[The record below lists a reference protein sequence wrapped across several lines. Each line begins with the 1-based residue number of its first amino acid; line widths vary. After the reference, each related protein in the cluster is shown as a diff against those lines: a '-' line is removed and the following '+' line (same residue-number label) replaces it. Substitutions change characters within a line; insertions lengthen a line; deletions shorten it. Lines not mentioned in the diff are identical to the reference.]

1 MPKCGKCQV
10 ALPDGVGARTMRWLF
25 VWRGYVVSLAVLVVL
40 AFFFACVRWNGI
52 ELTNQKAIACEPQ
65 SRPPTGDYFITDFV
79 SRRVP
84 FRIETPPGL
93 NYLVKLESTKDKLF
107 SFTFFVDGGQPF
119 ETTVSPGIYVLKY
132 VAGKTWCGRTLLFG
146 NKVVERGRT
155 PLVFDEPDFGFEG
168 PTVTLYAVPHRDF
181 VTEPI
186 SKDAF

>member
-1 MPKCGKCQV
+1 
-10 ALPDGVGARTMRWLF
+10 
-25 VWRGYVVSLAVLVVL
+25 
-40 AFFFACVRWNGI
+40 
-52 ELTNQKAIACEPQ
+52 
-65 SRPPTGDYFITDFV
+65 
-79 SRRVP
+79 
-84 FRIETPPGL
+84 
-93 NYLVKLESTKDKLF
+93 
-107 SFTFFVDGGQPF
+107 
-119 ETTVSPGIYVLKY
+119 VSPGIYVLKY